1 MNRTMN
7 EEVERIHREIAEVGS
22 KFMTGKTIKE
32 RVDEKFSEIT
42 WQEYEASEKVWDD
55 LYRRRRE
62 LYEELQKVDQQI
74 KMVEKIICQPI
85 KKEINKTNR
94 PIL

>member
-1 MNRTMN
+1 MYKPMN
-7 EEVERIHREIAEVGS
+7 EEKERIHREIAEIGS
-22 KFMTGKTIKE
+22 KFMTGETIKE
-32 RVDEKFSEIT
+32 RVDKKFSEIT
-42 WQEYEASEKVWDD
+42 WQEYEAAEKVWDD

-85 KKEINKTNR
+85 KKEIDKTNR
-94 PIL
+94 PML

>member
-1 MNRTMN
+1 MYKPMN
-7 EEVERIHREIAEVGS
+7 EEVERIHREIAEAGS

-42 WQEYEASEKVWDD
+42 WQEYEAAEKVWDD

-85 KKEINKTNR
+85 KKEIDKTNR
-94 PIL
+94 PML